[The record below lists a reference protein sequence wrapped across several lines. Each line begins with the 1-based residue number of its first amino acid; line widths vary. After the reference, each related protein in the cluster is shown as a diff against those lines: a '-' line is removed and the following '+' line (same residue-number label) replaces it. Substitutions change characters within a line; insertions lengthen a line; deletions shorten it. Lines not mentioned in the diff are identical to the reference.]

1 MELCFSWRE
10 QGTWELS
17 QGEQLA
23 SDAECRHGLEM
34 FRGAAQE
41 SMFRFGSG
49 GARSDRGACH
59 LTGVVKG
66 LR

>member
-1 MELCFSWRE
+1 MGVELG
-10 QGTWELS
+10 Q
-17 QGEQLA
+17 QLA

>member
-1 MELCFSWRE
+1 MLLLE
-10 QGTWELS
+10 GTGYMGVES
-17 QGEQLA
+17 GQQLA
-23 SDAECRHGLEM
+23 FGAECRHGLEI

>member
-1 MELCFSWRE
+1 MLLLEGTGYMGVELG
-10 QGTWELS
+10 Q
-17 QGEQLA
+17 QLA
-23 SDAECRHGLEM
+23 SD
-34 FRGAAQE
+34 AAQE